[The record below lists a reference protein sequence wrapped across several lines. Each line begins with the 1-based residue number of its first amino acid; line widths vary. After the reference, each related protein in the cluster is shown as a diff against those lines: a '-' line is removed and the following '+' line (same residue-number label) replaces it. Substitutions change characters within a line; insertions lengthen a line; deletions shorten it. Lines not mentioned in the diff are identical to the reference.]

1 MGVMPRMGPTPLAVL
16 LACLS
21 TPVWA
26 APQAAPADD
35 YERVEARQLGEEGL
49 LLYDRG
55 DYANALV
62 KLEKASAFV
71 EAPTLKLYQA
81 RCLDK
86 LGRLVEAEQRY
97 LATTAM
103 PLPPKPSDIF
113 LRAQEDARIERAAL
127 LKRIPSLEIRLQST
141 DTAGANVRIDGKL
154 VDASLPGAQHP
165 VDPGTRRVQ
174 VRVGDRVR
182 EAMVEVREGE
192 HRTVNLDFSLPQSAQ
207 PKQAREEP
215 GLQPL
220 GIVGVVA
227 MGVGAA
233 GLLVWGGTGIA
244 AMVRAGDLQCD
255 DASCPAA
262 QEDVDELT
270 RLRTASTVSFW
281 VGAPLFA
288 VGTALL
294 LISLSID
301 SSEEA
306 RARSFRIGLGPG
318 FVGLEGRWE

>member
-21 TPVWA
+21 APAWA
-26 APQAAPADD
+26 APQEAPPDD
-35 YERVEARQLGEEGL
+35 YDRVEARQLGEEGL
-49 LLYDRG
+49 ALYDRG

-71 EAPTLKLYQA
+71 EVPTLKLYQA
-81 RCLDK
+81 RCLEK
-86 LGRLVEAEQRY
+86 LGRLVEAEARY

-103 PLPPKPSDIF
+103 PLPPKPSVLF
-113 LRAQEDARIERAAL
+113 LRAQEDARVERAAL
-127 LKRIPSLEIRLQST
+127 VKRIPSLEIRLQGT

-154 VDASLPGAQHP
+154 VDASMPGARHP
-165 VDPGTRRVQ
+165 VDPGKRRVQ
-174 VRVGDRVR
+174 VRVGDRAR

-207 PKQAREEP
+207 PKQAEEEQ
-215 GLQPL
+215 GLSPL
-220 GIVGVVA
+220 GIVGVAA

-233 GLLVWGGTGIA
+233 GLVVWGGTGIA
-244 AMVRAGDLQCD
+244 AMVRAGDLQCE

-262 QEDVDELT
+262 KEDVDELS

-281 VGAPLFA
+281 IGAPLLA

-294 LISLSID
+294 LISLSVD

-306 RARSFRIGLGPG
+306 RARSLRMALGPG